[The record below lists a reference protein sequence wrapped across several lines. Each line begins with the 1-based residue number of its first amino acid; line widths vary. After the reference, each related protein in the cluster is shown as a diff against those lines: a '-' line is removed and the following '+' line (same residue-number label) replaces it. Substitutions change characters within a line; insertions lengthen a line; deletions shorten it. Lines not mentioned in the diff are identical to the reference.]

1 MFIAPV
7 PFVVMLQ
14 GEAQATDVTL
24 KLDHPVVQFQVGLQV
39 AVLLEGFI
47 TDVACKLERRGR
59 ENELVL
65 NRCMGFQGTP
75 LLKSTVAG
83 RALIDRSAC
92 FLGAVCSFASV
103 FTCLICPT
111 VPGGMLLW

>member
-1 MFIAPV
+1 MFVAPV

-14 GEAQATDVTL
+14 GEAQATDVAL
-24 KLDHPVVQFQVGLQV
+24 KLDHPVVRFQVGLQV
-39 AVLLEGFI
+39 AVLPEGFI
-47 TDVACKLERRGR
+47 TDVARKLKRTGR
-59 ENELVL
+59 ENELVS

-75 LLKSTVAG
+75 LLKSTVAV

-103 FTCLICPT
+103 LACFICPT
-111 VPGGMLLW
+111 FPGGMLLW